1 MQGRKHVAG
10 FMSGILL
17 AVGILQSLTAYVN
30 AGEFQSESIAE
41 TIDDSESIQEAE
53 TGAESAGESE
63 SGIPLEPVHY
73 VISEMYHGQGK
84 VTIRDNFGNAY
95 EIPSAEE
102 AVSFECNEQ
111 AQLVLQAVPAD
122 GYEIDIVEFRN
133 DEEIIEK
140 IEDKDI
146 LNSSNMFEK
155 TMKVSSNLK
164 IQVNFVEIQ
173 KETKEEIVPETETE
187 LITETE
193 VESQTEEEPDIETSL
208 ESETDASQDGILSEK
223 EREQAL
229 QLSGEMENAIE
240 ANECIMTLNLGE
252 VGQSWAMFEVFV
264 NRILISEFGPNPVTH
279 FSHIIQTGADYSEY
293 TRTAYCVQYGVSI
306 PAGSHATEMVIP
318 QQQQKYMG
326 YALAYGWKQKGASY
340 DESQYES

>member
-1 MQGRKHVAG
+1 MK
-10 FMSGILL
+10 
-17 AVGILQSLTAYVN
+17 
-30 AGEFQSESIAE
+30 
-41 TIDDSESIQEAE
+41 
-53 TGAESAGESE
+53 
-63 SGIPLEPVHY
+63 
-73 VISEMYHGQGK
+73 
-84 VTIRDNFGNAY
+84 
-95 EIPSAEE
+95 
-102 AVSFECNEQ
+102 
-111 AQLVLQAVPAD
+111 
-122 GYEIDIVEFRN
+122 
-133 DEEIIEK
+133 K

-240 ANECIMTLNLGE
+240 ANECIMTFKFRRSWPKLGH
-252 VGQSWAMFEVFV
+252 V
-264 NRILISEFGPNPVTH
+264 
-279 FSHIIQTGADYSEY
+279 
-293 TRTAYCVQYGVSI
+293 
-306 PAGSHATEMVIP
+306 
-318 QQQQKYMG
+318 
-326 YALAYGWKQKGASY
+326 
-340 DESQYES
+340 